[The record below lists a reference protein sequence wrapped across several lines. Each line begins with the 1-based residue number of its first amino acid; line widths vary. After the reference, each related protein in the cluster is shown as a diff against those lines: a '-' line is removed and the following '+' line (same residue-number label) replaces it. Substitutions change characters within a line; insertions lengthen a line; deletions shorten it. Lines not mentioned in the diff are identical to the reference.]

1 MKDTIESIHDLQRKR
16 DELTAMRDNKKKV
29 VADRVAGFSRP
40 LNIISMLAKP
50 IYQSI
55 SWMPVAISVGKTI
68 FSLLR
73 NKKR

>member
-1 MKDTIESIHDLQRKR
+1 MKDTIESIHDLQLKR

-29 VADRVAGFSRP
+29 VADRVADFSRP
-40 LNIISMLAKP
+40 LNIISMVAKP